1 MARTLQIWPTH
12 NPLEDFRREIDALF
26 ARLMGPN
33 NHSMAFPPVES
44 LVDGEEFVVRIEV
57 PGVDPKDV
65 EVMVIDNLLTVRGSG
80 EHRLENDAQD
90 FPHGEMAH
98 ANFERSNN
106 SALRNPGRRVEGC
119 LPSRGARGPHSS
131 SQKARGTQSAD
142 SGGILKSEG
151 GLEHLQRKAN
161 S

>member
-12 NPLEDFRREIDALF
+12 NPLENFRREIDALF

-33 NHSMAFPPVES
+33 NHSMAIPPVES

-57 PGVDPKDV
+57 PGIDPKDV
-65 EVMVIDNLLTVRGSG
+65 EVTVIDNLLTVRGSG
-80 EHRLENDAQD
+80 EHRLGNDTQD

-98 ANFERSNN
+98 GNFERSII
-106 SALRNPGRRVEGC
+106 
-119 LPSRGARGPHSS
+119 LPSGIRAEEL
-131 SQKARGTQSAD
+131 KAVCRHGV
-142 SGGILKSEG
+142 
-151 GLEHLQRKAN
+151 LEVRMPAPKKPVGHKVPIQVE